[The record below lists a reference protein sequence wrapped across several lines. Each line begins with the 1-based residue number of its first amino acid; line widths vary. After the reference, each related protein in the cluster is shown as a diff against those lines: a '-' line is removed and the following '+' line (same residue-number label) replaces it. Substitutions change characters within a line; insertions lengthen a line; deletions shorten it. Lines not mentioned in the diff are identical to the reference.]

1 MNPEDLTPEERE
13 YVGAEEAVIRSETR
27 MRLLWRELG
36 EVEQEVRDIQNNRR
50 EWLRSLASASAG
62 FPLTEP
68 LPVAPPVSADL
79 TQKLD
84 ALGLAY
90 GTACAVHARALEVV
104 KVAKSNLR
112 RS

>member
-13 YVGAEEAVIRSETR
+13 DVAAEEAVIRSETR

-62 FPLTEP
+62 FPLSEP
-68 LPVAPPVSADL
+68 LPVAPPVSAAL
-79 TQKLD
+79 NQKLD

-90 GTACAVHARALEVV
+90 GAACAAHTKAMDAV